1 MKKGTSTAFKTGE
14 ELYRIIAEA
23 AISVCPSEW
32 YENCPYSV
40 MESVLLG
47 TPVVGSKMGGIPE
60 LIESGKTGELFEAG
74 NVEDL
79 MKAIKKVLQTQDVLE
94 RYTKNCSQVNYETT
108 ESYYVKLMK
117 IYRGEKNV
125 EQISS

>member
-1 MKKGTSTAFKTGE
+1 METAVWFPTFQSAQRLWK
-14 ELYRIIAEA
+14 
-23 AISVCPSEW
+23 
-32 YENCPYSV
+32 
-40 MESVLLG
+40 
-47 TPVVGSKMGGIPE
+47 IPE

-117 IYRGEKNV
+117 IYRLLALL
-125 EQISS
+125 